1 MNSRQLY
8 LEKTISL
15 FLTLIIYNLM
25 RMSKEKEEEGNRWS
39 CIALETIQELDPELK
54 R

>member
-1 MNSRQLY
+1 MNFRQLY
-8 LEKTISL
+8 LEKMISL

-25 RMSKEKEEEGNRWS
+25 RMSKEEEGNRWP
-39 CIALETIQELDPELK
+39 CIALEIIQELDPELK